1 MRFVA
6 IKCVEQQDIQS
17 LHRIRSLVVA
27 HRTAQVNPYLPVRQQ
42 QHACDDQQTH
52 SDDGAN

>member
-42 QHACDDQQTH
+42 QHA
-52 SDDGAN
+52 